1 MRNSS
6 RAAKSSASS
15 QETGLPRSSG
25 EVRRSG
31 EYCSGRK
38 LLVRQQRKPF
48 VTGCEGSPPNA
59 TTRPSSTWATTE
71 QASGQSRLQTV
82 LRSSLMA
89 FCALYRTRHGP
100 ACALTSHATGAVH
113 GRSDHRAGERAP
125 GDAGA
130 EGSTPVAGAHAPPA
144 CRSRGPHAWRVPAG
158 GGALASRRP
167 SQLQE
172 GDRAKAG
179 SLVDEG

>member
-25 EVRRSG
+25 VVRRSG

-48 VTGCEGSPPNA
+48 VTACEGSPPNA

-82 LRSSLMA
+82 FRSSLIA
-89 FCALYRTRHGP
+89 FCAFYRTRNAS
-100 ACALTSHATGAVH
+100 ACALPSQAKGAVH
-113 GRSDHRAGERAP
+113 GRGDHRGGERAP
-125 GDAGA
+125 VAGT
-130 EGSTPVAGAHAPPA
+130 EGSPPAAGAHAPA
-144 CRSRGPHAWRVPAG
+144 ARRSRRTDAWRVPAR
-158 GGALASRRP
+158 GGALASGR
-167 SQLQE
+167 SAQLQE
-172 GDRAKAG
+172 GDR
-179 SLVDEG
+179 